1 MYCVSLT
8 KVLLA
13 LQGYTPRL
21 VRHYTILAKIFA
33 GHAASGI
40 PIDASGLFLDLFF
53 DVISDLTF
61 GESFN
66 TLTTRKRSPIV
77 AQFLKRQKAV
87 GFMILNIPMINLLR
101 KSHML
106 RKKLKEWE
114 GWYDAALE
122 ARRKV
127 CAHFGLCCC
136 VIC

>member
-21 VRHYTILAKIFA
+21 FRHYTILADIFA
-33 GHAASGI
+33 GHAASGT
-40 PIDASGLFLDLFF
+40 PIDASGLFLNLFF

-66 TLTTRKRSPIV
+66 TLTTRERSPIV
-77 AQFLKRQKAV
+77 AQFLKRQKAA
-87 GFMILNIPMINLLR
+87 GFVMLNVPIINLLR
-101 KSHML
+101 KL
-106 RKKLKEWE
+106 RMPWKKLKEWE
-114 GWYDAALE
+114 GWYAAALE

-127 CAHFGLCCC
+127 CAHF
-136 VIC
+136 